1 MDPHLQWSEYQ
12 MADSKR
18 SEHARR
24 RAEAKAAGDPGKAA
38 RSGEK
43 DQKEP
48 SDKAPEPRRVPGLH
62 GYDPSQWPDAG
73 L

>member
-1 MDPHLQWSEYQ
+1 

-24 RAEAKAAGDPGKAA
+24 RAEAKAAADPGQAA
-38 RSGEK
+38 SSGGK

-62 GYDPSQWPDAG
+62 GYDPSQWPDAR

>member
-1 MDPHLQWSEYQ
+1 

-24 RAEAKAAGDPGKAA
+24 RAEAKAAGDA
-38 RSGEK
+38 REATGSREM

>member
-24 RAEAKAAGDPGKAA
+24 RAEAKAADDPGKAVS
-38 RSGEK
+38 SGGK
-43 DQKEP
+43 DHQES

-62 GYDPSQWPDAG
+62 GYDPRQWPDAR